1 MDINGDLISV
11 NPGEKCPT
19 CDRRVNHPRKADSPT
34 SKTFSYRVPAD
45 EAEAHAEILE
55 DAARYVGVAE
65 QPFERFKLLALALA
79 LVLQDEGLRGFGR
92 RAA

>member
-1 MDINGDLISV
+1 MSDHIHELP
-11 NPGEKCPT
+11 PGTT
-19 CDRRVNHPRKADSPT
+19 CEACKRKIPYPRKETSPL

-45 EAEAHAEILE
+45 EAVAHQELME
-55 DAARYVGVAE
+55 EAARYVGVAE
-65 QPFERFKLLALALA
+65 QPFERFKLLALAVA